1 MSNPSTQARFSH
13 DALRAAAEGALTS
26 AGVPAAIAQVESEL
40 MAEAD
45 LMGTPSHGV
54 RMLPRL
60 IQAIRNGGVRR
71 APDLR
76 LSHDF
81 AATCVLEGDRGP
93 GRYVSVQAMNHAV
106 DRGKR
111 FGIGA
116 CLARETSHWGRAHAY
131 AYRAAQ
137 AGLIGICT
145 TNALPSILAYGSN
158 KPLLGNNPLAIGVP
172 RGQGRDPVVLDIAMS
187 QAAVGKIETYRRLGK
202 RTPLDW
208 GLDSAGQP
216 TDDPAAILAS
226 RKFLPMGGH
235 KGAGL
240 ALMLEMLTSV
250 LAGGALCH
258 EMARTDAS
266 GADALGSKLFMA
278 IHPEAFGDRA
288 RFEQRA
294 DDLLDHL
301 RNSVTDGPGEAIHYP
316 GQHGWQTRDRCLA
329 EGIPLDPQTIADLQ
343 GIGVKLEAKA

>member
-1 MSNPSTQARFSH
+1 MRNQATQPRVSY
-13 DALRAAAEGALTS
+13 DALLAAAEGALTA
-26 AGVPAAIAQVESEL
+26 AGVTSAIAQVESEL
-40 MAEAD
+40 MVESD
-45 LMGTPSHGV
+45 VMGTASHGV

-60 IQAIRNGGVRR
+60 IKAICGGGVR
-71 APDLR
+71 PSPNLH

-93 GRYVSVQAMNHAV
+93 GRYVSVQAMNHAI

-111 FGIGA
+111 FGVGV

-131 AYRAAQ
+131 AYRATQ

-145 TNALPSILAYGSN
+145 TNALPSILAYGSD
-158 KPLLGNNPLAIGVP
+158 KPLLSNNPLAIGVP

-187 QAAVGKIETYRRLGK
+187 QAAVGKIETYRRQGK
-202 RTPLDW
+202 KAPLDW
-208 GLDSAGQP
+208 GLDSAGKP

-250 LAGGALCH
+250 LAGGAICH
-258 EMARTDAS
+258 EMARTDTS
-266 GADALGSKLFMA
+266 GADALGSKLFLA
-278 IHPEAFGDRA
+278 IHPEAFGDRQ
-288 RFEQRA
+288 RFEQRG
-294 DDLLDHL
+294 DDLLDYL
-301 RNSVTDGPGEAIHYP
+301 RSSVAEGSGEAIYYP
-316 GQHGWQTRDRCLA
+316 GQHGWQTRDRYLA
-329 EGIPLDPQTIADLQ
+329 EGIPLDPQTIADLA
-343 GIGVKLEAKA
+343 GIGVKLETKV